1 MVKESITTN
10 SDYSLVAI
18 CELAFW
24 VKVNLEAQYDIF
36 EDGDTYGMT
45 VIEITPKGI
54 SKLLAFEKK
63 FRKQNKE

>member
-1 MVKESITTN
+1 MVKDSITTL

-24 VKVNLEAQYDIF
+24 VKINLEAQYDIF
-36 EDGDTYGMT
+36 EDDGTFGMA
-45 VIEITPKGI
+45 VLEITPEE
-54 SKLLAFEKK
+54 SSELLAFERR